1 MKTGI
6 FFHPSFLLHDPGNHH
21 PENPFRLKKIIEV
34 LNGSF
39 FNQLEFFDCPYVT
52 TKQLNRVHSKS
63 YIEKII
69 NYFPLNKT
77 IKLDNDTMISPGSL
91 EACMRAPGAVISAI
105 EMVMKRKI
113 KNAFCAVRP
122 PGHHAE
128 FSSGMGFCIFNNI
141 AVGAAYA
148 REELCLEKVAIID
161 IDVHHGNGTED
172 WVRGNDNFL
181 FFSVHQSPLYP
192 GTGLESNNLEGI
204 NNYTLLPGSNSIVFR
219 EVINNKLTPLLE
231 QFKPE
236 LILISMG
243 FDGHKLDKLAEINL
257 SSLDYGWVTEEIC
270 KLAKKCCEGRI
281 VSVLEGGYNLD
292 ALAESG
298 ANHVASLMKF

>member
-1 MKTGI
+1 M
-6 FFHPSFLLHDPGNHH
+6 
-21 PENPFRLKKIIEV
+21 EV
-34 LNGSF
+34 LKGSF
-39 FNQLEFFDCPYVT
+39 FDQLEFLDCPFVT
-52 TKQLNRVHSKS
+52 TKQLKRVHKKS

-69 NYFPLNKT
+69 NYFPLNET
-77 IKLDNDTMISPGSL
+77 IKLDNDTIISPRSL

-105 EMVMKRKI
+105 EMVMKKNI

-141 AVGAAYA
+141 AIGAAYA
-148 REELCLEKVAIID
+148 REELFVEKIAIID

-172 WVRGNDNFL
+172 WVRGKENFL
-181 FFSVHQSPLYP
+181 FFSLHQSPLYP
-192 GTGLESNNLEGI
+192 GTGLESNNLQGI
-204 NNYTLLPGSNSIVFR
+204 NNYTLLPGSNSLLFR
-219 EVINNKLTPLLE
+219 EVVNKKLIPLIE
-231 QFKPE
+231 KFEPE

-270 KLAKKCCEGRI
+270 KLAKKCCKGRI